1 MFFLTLSV
9 QTGEETAEPDDL
21 FRQVTVE
28 VKGHDKAV
36 MKSYTQFV
44 TMAADELG
52 INVARV

>member
-1 MFFLTLSV
+1 M
-9 QTGEETAEPDDL
+9 
-21 FRQVTVE
+21 E